1 MAPSEFELSFIIIA
15 LFIFLVKIIHIIGR
29 RFEFPDVL
37 GELILGF
44 ILGPTVLGI
53 FYLRDQPTTSLNAL
67 FGFTVE
73 QLETTGVI
81 IRFISEFAVLLLL
94 FKVGTEVNLSEL
106 KALGKKAI
114 SIATG
119 GIVVPLIVGV
129 VFSLLLA
136 NVVGI
141 PITPNGISNM
151 EIAILVGMI
160 LSATSIGIALR
171 IFMDL
176 DIIRTKISQTVVGAA
191 VLDDIIVVT
200 AIGLM
205 FTYITSNTSL
215 NFTGVIRILIEISIF
230 FVISIILF
238 KFVIPWFKRFTGK
251 FDDKSIPL
259 FVSIGF
265 MLAMA
270 VLAQVLQL
278 TPIIG
283 AFVAGV
289 IIGNEDDY
297 LDIHQDF
304 EPITT
309 WIIPFFF
316 LSIGLQVNARELAT
330 PILIIIAVVLTI
342 VSMAAKMLGGAAGA
356 KMFGFT
362 WDQSKIIGLAMASRG
377 EVTLIFAT
385 QAFVLGY
392 FSFELYGII
401 ILSVVVT
408 IILSVP
414 ILKNRITNSME
425 IIV

>member
-1 MAPSEFELSFIIIA
+1 M
-15 LFIFLVKIIHIIGR
+15 
-29 RFEFPDVL
+29 
-37 GELILGF
+37 
-44 ILGPTVLGI
+44 
-53 FYLRDQPTTSLNAL
+53 
-67 FGFTVE
+67 
-73 QLETTGVI
+73 
-81 IRFISEFAVLLLL
+81 
-94 FKVGTEVNLSEL
+94 
-106 KALGKKAI
+106 
-114 SIATG
+114 
-119 GIVVPLIVGV
+119 
-129 VFSLLLA
+129 
-136 NVVGI
+136 
-141 PITPNGISNM
+141 
-151 EIAILVGMI
+151 
-160 LSATSIGIALR
+160 
-171 IFMDL
+171 
-176 DIIRTKISQTVVGAA
+176 
-191 VLDDIIVVT
+191 
-200 AIGLM
+200 
-205 FTYITSNTSL
+205 
-215 NFTGVIRILIEISIF
+215 
-230 FVISIILF
+230 
-238 KFVIPWFKRFTGK
+238 
-251 FDDKSIPL
+251 
-259 FVSIGF
+259 
-265 MLAMA
+265 
-270 VLAQVLQL
+270 
-278 TPIIG
+278 
-283 AFVAGV
+283 